1 MRSSIIATR
10 EKKVLINYSFCWEL
24 NKTLKQARKFLLF
37 QIFRLWIWVIFC
49 KLLCKIDQ
57 MYQIFLSENEA
68 FFCLHLFTLWWKYC
82 DAHHDFLCVTLRVY
96 DELLALHA
104 CAHIW
109 SSPSSPIFNSTCLLE
124 WSNSEY
130 GKLWVRML
138 YSRIIQHLKC
148 VCSICKKKEQKI
160 Y

>member
-10 EKKVLINYSFCWEL
+10 EKNVLINYSFCWEL
-24 NKTLKQARKFLLF
+24 NKTLKQARKFSLF
-37 QIFRLWIWVIFC
+37 QIFRPRAIFC
-49 KLLCKIDQ
+49 KLLRKIDQ
-57 MYQIFLSENEA
+57 MYQIFFVREWNI
-68 FFCLHLFTLWWKYC
+68 FCLHLFTLWWKYC

-96 DELLALHA
+96 DELLALDA

-130 GKLWVRML
+130 GKLWVRM

-148 VCSICKKKEQKI
+148 VCSICKKREQKFLLAF
-160 Y
+160 